1 MAVPISRSSAI
12 LPRGVSPLRHTGPS
26 GACPRAIRWS
36 PPTTPSAA
44 RTSPRPGAWASA
56 AQPSRPRL
64 RKASRPPPAGA
75 DASGPRERQ
84 LAPSRNS
91 MGQVLPAQ
99 AFVEAH
105 LLGSSCASDAQA
117 RAETSAGRGLTTNAG
132 PRGVSPEVREAML
145 AALPS
150 LRAFALSLTNAREI
164 ADDLVQDT
172 LVRAWSHLH
181 QFQPGTNMGAWLF
194 TILRN
199 IFYSQ
204 CRRTKH
210 EIEDPDGSYAGR
222 LSTAPD
228 QNARCDV
235 QDMLKALAKLPLEQ
249 REALILVAAEGLSY
263 EEAAQVCEVAVGT
276 IKSRV

>member
-1 MAVPISRSSAI
+1 
-12 LPRGVSPLRHTGPS
+12 
-26 GACPRAIRWS
+26 
-36 PPTTPSAA
+36 
-44 RTSPRPGAWASA
+44 
-56 AQPSRPRL
+56 
-64 RKASRPPPAGA
+64 
-75 DASGPRERQ
+75 
-84 LAPSRNS
+84 

-99 AFVEAH
+99 ACLEAH
-105 LLGSSCASDAQA
+105 SVGGSCTPDPHP
-117 RAETSAGRGLTTNAG
+117 RAEARSGGRLTTDAG
-132 PRGVSPEVREAML
+132 PNGVSPEVRSAML
-145 AALPS
+145 ALLPS
-150 LRAFALSLTNAREI
+150 LRAFALSLTNAREV

-172 LVRAWSHLH
+172 LVRALANLH

-210 EIEDPDGSYAGR
+210 EVEDPDGSYAAR

-276 IKSRV
+276 IKSRVSRGRVRLAQLLAIREADDLGPDQVTQAALQHAL